1 MFEHDQEI
9 VHQLLSDNR
18 NFRHLYDKHNTLKEK
33 VQDAEVGINPVDDL
47 TLGAL
52 KKEKLLAK
60 DRMAI
65 IIEGHRAL

>member
-9 VHQLLSDNR
+9 VNLLLSDNR
-18 NFRHLYDKHNTLKEK
+18 TFRHLYDKHSSLKEK
-33 VQDAEVGINPVDDL
+33 VQDAEIGINPVDDL

-65 IIEGHRAL
+65 MIEGHRAV